1 MERIISSVMLVLSLA
16 TGYAFG
22 QETTGKPN
30 TRFVLPPPRA
40 LSWSKSVKCVAIASA
55 TLFPETLTQ
64 GDFKQPKLT
73 VRVTKGT
80 DKLRL
85 WFEGETLTVQIG
97 DEKPDRY
104 QVSGHRNEF
113 LVAVHY
119 GGLVPAAYSISLD
132 ERTGFAVWSL
142 NEPMLVPV
150 SEYPYAQSVY
160 LHCSN

>member
-1 MERIISSVMLVLSLA
+1 MKRIVLSIILVLSVA
-16 TGYAFG
+16 TGFAFG
-22 QETTGKPN
+22 EETRGKPN
-30 TRFVLPPPRA
+30 VRFVLPSPRA
-40 LSWSKSVKCVAIASA
+40 LSWVKPVKCVAIASA

-64 GDFKQPKLT
+64 EDFKQPQLT
-73 VRVTKGT
+73 VTVTKGT

-85 WFEGETLTVQIG
+85 WLEGEILIVQAG
-97 DEKPDRY
+97 DEKPDRF
-104 QVSGHRNEF
+104 QVSGHRNQF

-119 GGLVPAAYSISLD
+119 GGLVPAAHSISLN

-160 LHCSN
+160 LHCTN